1 MSKMQMFI
9 LIGAFVLGWVLSIG
23 GAMIFMKPEIDQSFV
38 DSLAMVDSLEQV
50 ARERGLDLTLDISIV
65 QPDPTGG
72 PFMMP
77 GEGEAEDSTAVG
89 IPDQL
94 SPQDATLALMD
105 SVTAARTEPLQAE
118 VEQARELAE
127 QAEARSGELENLLA
141 MLSAD
146 ADSIDQSNAKRLAKI
161 IESMRPDDAAAVMN
175 GLGSRTSARLLIT
188 MRQRSAA
195 KILSS
200 MPRERAA
207 EVARYL
213 SQAYEKSSI

>member
-1 MSKMQMFI
+1 MMI
-9 LIGAFVLGWVLSIG
+9 LIGAFVLGWVLSLG
-23 GAMIFMKPEIDQSFV
+23 GALIFLKPELDQSFV
-38 DSLAMVDSLEQV
+38 DSLAMVDSLEQA
-50 ARERGLDLTLDISIV
+50 ARERGLDLTLDLSGA
-65 QPDPTGG
+65 QPVRTGG

-77 GEGEAEDSTAVG
+77 SGDGTEDAAPTAEIDGQVSG
-89 IPDQL
+89 
-94 SPQDATLALMD
+94 QDATLALMD
-105 SVTAARTEPLQAE
+105 SVTAARTEPLQTE
-118 VEQARELAE
+118 VEQVRELAE
-127 QAEARSGELENLLA
+127 QADERAGELENLLA

-146 ADSIDQSNAKRLAKI
+146 ADSIDQANAKRLAKI

-175 GLGSRTSARLLIT
+175 GLGSRTSARLLIS